1 MCWTDAEED
10 LQAIAEAAGA
20 VAPAFFPDEDIVAPA
35 LPPGEAVPAAGEAE
49 MPGDP
54 PDEEFLAFLWHQPQ
68 EAPELN
74 GDAAMEELVGA
85 MAALGHPQHNDQPP
99 G

>member
-1 MCWTDAEED
+1 MWWTDAEED

-49 MPGDP
+49 MPEDP
-54 PDEEFLAFLWHQPQ
+54 PNEEFLAFLWHQPQ